1 MCEGPLTSI
10 RCLKRHS
17 DGGHV
22 GVGITSCFASVS
34 FRVEMELEGRRRA
47 LCAAMRHSSQC
58 RFNNCDKIDGACG
71 KTKRIIKASADTLCE
86 SHATWGKHFLAARPI
101 RTLHLEGKFCKK
113 VSSLPVLSKSKGT
126 NESTSQNIEGFAP
139 KRSDCSAARRQLLLE
154 RARWMP
160 HLQRGLR
167 HGLLA
172 RQDLLR
178 RQVHRALLPDDQ
190 EMPSARN
197 HPREGLLAT

>member
-1 MCEGPLTSI
+1 MISAIFWDFRNPYPPCNCPIYATYQHCHHVLATHFPSPSADIMCEGPLTSI

-34 FRVEMELEGRRRA
+34 FRDEMELEGRRRA

-113 VSSLPVLSKSKGT
+113 VSSLH
-126 NESTSQNIEGFAP
+126 E
-139 KRSDCSAARRQLLLE
+139 
-154 RARWMP
+154 
-160 HLQRGLR
+160 H
-167 HGLLA
+167 
-172 RQDLLR
+172 
-178 RQVHRALLPDDQ
+178 
-190 EMPSARN
+190 
-197 HPREGLLAT
+197 